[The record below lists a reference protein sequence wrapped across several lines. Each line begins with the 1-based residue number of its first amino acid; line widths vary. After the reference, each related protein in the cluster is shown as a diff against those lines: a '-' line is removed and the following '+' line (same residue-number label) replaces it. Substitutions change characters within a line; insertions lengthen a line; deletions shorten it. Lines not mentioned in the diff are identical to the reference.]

1 MEPILED
8 VANRLESEAKV
19 AKVDTDK
26 APKLGHKYQ
35 VRVMTIICFHMVVIN
50 VKAIMMIMQI
60 VMLIMMTMRTTSLM
74 AMMIIKLIIIIII
87 RIIIIIKIIKSVIIL
102 IKTQLRNNCS
112 SGSKN
117 SHYHC
122 QTSSQLGFASY

>member
-87 RIIIIIKIIKSVIIL
+87 IIIIIKIIKNVIIL
-102 IKTQLRNNCS
+102 TKTQLRNNCS

>member
-74 AMMIIKLIIIIII
+74 AMMIIKLIIIIL
-87 RIIIIIKIIKSVIIL
+87 IIIKIIKNVIIL
-102 IKTQLRNNCS
+102 TKTQLRNNCS

>member
-1 MEPILED
+1 MMEPILED

-87 RIIIIIKIIKSVIIL
+87 IKIIKNVIIL
-102 IKTQLRNNCS
+102 TKTQLRNNCS

>member
-87 RIIIIIKIIKSVIIL
+87 IIIIKIIKNVIIL
-102 IKTQLRNNCS
+102 TKTQLRNNCS

>member
-1 MEPILED
+1 MMEPILED

-87 RIIIIIKIIKSVIIL
+87 IIKIIKNVIIL
-102 IKTQLRNNCS
+102 TKTQLRNNCS